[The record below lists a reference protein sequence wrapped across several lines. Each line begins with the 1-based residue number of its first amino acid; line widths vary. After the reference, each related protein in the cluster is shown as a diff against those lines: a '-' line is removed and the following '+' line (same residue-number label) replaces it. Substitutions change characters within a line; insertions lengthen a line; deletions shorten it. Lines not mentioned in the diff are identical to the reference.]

1 MKSRDTTLLSIM
13 SPHNPDLTVLNSCQ
27 FATYKSDLKLV
38 FCFSFIGQLKDGDKK
53 NNFTN
58 MLKMNINKNKKDKF

>member
-1 MKSRDTTLLSIM
+1 MKSGDTTLLSIM

-27 FATYKSDLKLV
+27 FATYKSDLKIV

-53 NNFTN
+53 KTTT
-58 MLKMNINKNKKDKF
+58 LQIC